1 VIYLYALTDAVAR
14 IPDCTGLADA
24 PVQTVQAGGLSAIY
38 SAHQTIDCRALPET
52 LWRHDAV
59 VESAMRS
66 GPTLPVRFGTTFEDA
81 APVLGVLRRQSSALR
96 DQLERV
102 RGCVELAVRVAVPP
116 PEAASSPD
124 GRAYL
129 ESRLASHRRREA
141 VAQRTLEPLSRLA
154 VSTRERHAGAP
165 GVLAASFLVRAG
177 DVESFVDEVRSLQ
190 RGGERSLS
198 CTGPWA
204 PYSFVDREVPT

>member
-1 VIYLYALTDAVAR
+1 MIYLYALTDAAAR
-14 IPDCTGLADA
+14 MPDCTGLADV
-24 PVQTVQAGGLSAIY
+24 PVQTVKSAGLSAIY
-38 SAHQTIDCRALPET
+38 SAHQTVDCRARPET

-59 VESAMRS
+59 VEAAMRS
-66 GPTLPVRFGTTFEDA
+66 GPTLPVRFGTTFEDTD
-81 APVLGVLRRQSSALR
+81 PVLEVLRRQRPALR
-96 DQLERV
+96 DRLERV
-102 RGCVELAVRVAVPP
+102 RGCVELAVRVAVPA

-141 VAQRTLEPLSRLA
+141 VAERALEPLARLA
-154 VSTRERHAGAP
+154 VSMRERHAEAR

-190 RGGERSLS
+190 RAGERSLS

-204 PYSFVDREVPT
+204 PYSFVEREVLT